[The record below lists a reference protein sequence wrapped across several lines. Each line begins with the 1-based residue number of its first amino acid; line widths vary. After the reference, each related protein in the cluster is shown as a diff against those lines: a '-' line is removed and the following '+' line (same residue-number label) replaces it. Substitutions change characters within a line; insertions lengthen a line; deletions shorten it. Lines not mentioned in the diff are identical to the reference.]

1 MIIVM
6 SNPAEWIASKI
17 KTPEALAHLCNSWR
31 ATGQKIVFTN
41 GCFDI
46 LHRGHLQYLAAAAGE
61 GNKLVV
67 GLNSDASV
75 KRLKGETRPIH
86 SEEDRLFQLASL
98 LVVDA
103 VCLFEEDTPA
113 RLIELVKP
121 DVLAKGGDYQKENIV
136 GADFVENNG
145 GRIAIIPFVEG
156 HSTTG
161 IIGKLNA

>member
-1 MIIVM
+1 M
-6 SNPAEWIASKI
+6 SKPAEWIVSKI
-17 KTPEALAHLCNSWR
+17 KTPEALVHLCNSWR
-31 ATGQKIVFTN
+31 AIGQKIVFTN